1 MYRTFHSSASFDRSE
16 TNGGSA
22 REEQWGNTAMG
33 STSGDA
39 FRRRPSL
46 IERRLPEQDKAQQ
59 IAANSCKRGPT
70 QLTNSMFYRALRRLS
85 RPASRLNRTHDLLSA
100 PGNVN

>member
-22 REEQWGNTAMG
+22 REEQWGNTAMD

-39 FRRRPSL
+39 FCRRPSL

-59 IAANSCKRGPT
+59 LLQILANEAQPS
-70 QLTNSMFYRALRRLS
+70 
-85 RPASRLNRTHDLLSA
+85 
-100 PGNVN
+100 